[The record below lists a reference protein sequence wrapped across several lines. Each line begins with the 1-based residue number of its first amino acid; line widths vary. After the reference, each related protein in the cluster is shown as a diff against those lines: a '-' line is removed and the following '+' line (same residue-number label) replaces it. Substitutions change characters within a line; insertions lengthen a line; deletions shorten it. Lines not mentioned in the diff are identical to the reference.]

1 MTWFMYGM
9 NVAALHPPA
18 MERKCYLP
26 AALDRT
32 RHAMFAIHAVSIHCP
47 MHPLSGS
54 AGLGM
59 PLRPGTGP
67 DGRSRLNRGGVQMLI
82 LKY

>member
-1 MTWFMYGM
+1 
-9 NVAALHPPA
+9 

-26 AALDRT
+26 AALD
-32 RHAMFAIHAVSIHCP
+32 AMFALDAVSMHCP

-54 AGLGM
+54 ADLGM
-59 PLRPGTGP
+59 LLRPGTGP
-67 DGRSRLNRGGVQMLI
+67 DGRSRLDRSGVQMLI